1 MRSVPVALLFLL
13 LGPRGEASGQDG
25 CGLFGWSLRREIE
38 LFGDGYMPVV
48 ESTAWLPREGAFRL
62 KLDPVAAAFYAVT
75 PERGRDGGYGGSV
88 TLQWI
93 SAGRYQIALSDDV
106 WLDAIQGERRLP
118 LLATSHR
125 ADCPNI
131 RMTMQVE
138 VASKPLTL
146 QVGGAQGRLLDISI
160 LRVR

>member
-1 MRSVPVALLFLL
+1 MRSVPVALLLMSL
-13 LGPRGEASGQDG
+13 TPWGGATGQDG
-25 CGLFGWSLRREIE
+25 CGRFGWSLKREVE

-62 KLDPVAAAFYAVT
+62 KLDPVATAFYAVT
-75 PERGRDGGYGGSV
+75 PERGRDDGYGGSV

-93 SAGRYQIALSDDV
+93 SAGRYQITLSDDV
-106 WLDAIQGERRLP
+106 WLDAIQAERRLP

-131 RMTMQVE
+131 RLTIQVE
-138 VASKPLTL
+138 VDSKPLTP
-146 QVGGAQGRLLDISI
+146 QVGGAQGRLLDIAI